1 MEIINIK
8 HQQIHE
14 LKAYL
19 TSTDYKVTKAF
30 EAGYVIDEA
39 TLQGRE
45 NARQQ
50 IRALEVEI
58 VEMEKQINNLQE
70 GEEYT
75 PEALTSET
83 IVEADKVT
91 VNYFKDG
98 VLIKTEIN
106 YKATPV
112 IERMS
117 NIEQVTEEVITILN
131 DKGIAP

>member
-1 MEIINIK
+1 M
-8 HQQIHE
+8 
-14 LKAYL
+14 

-30 EAGYVIDEA
+30 EQGYVIDEA
-39 TLQGRE
+39 TLQARE
-45 NARQQ
+45 AARVQ
-50 IRALEVEI
+50 INTLEVEI
-58 VEMEKQINNLQE
+58 AEMEKQISNLKE

-75 PEALTSET
+75 PEVLTSKT

-98 VLIKTEIN
+98 VLVKTEIN

-117 NIEQVTEEVITILN
+117 DIEQVTTDVITALN
-131 DKGIAP
+131 DKGIVP

>member
-1 MEIINIK
+1 MINEK
-8 HQQIHE
+8 YKEIHE
-14 LKAYL
+14 LRAYL
-19 TSTDYKVTKAF
+19 NETDYKVTKAF
-30 EAGYVIDEA
+30 EQGYIIDTD
-39 TLQGRE
+39 TLQQRE
-45 NARQQ
+45 AARMQ
-50 IRALEVEI
+50 INTLEVEI
-58 VEMEKQINNLQE
+58 AEIEKQISSLQE

-75 PEALTSET
+75 PEVLTSET

-106 YKATPV
+106 YKATPI

>member
-30 EAGYVIDEA
+30 EQGYVIDEA
-39 TLQGRE
+39 ILQGRE

-58 VEMEKQINNLQE
+58 AEMEKQISNLQE
-70 GEEYT
+70 SEEYT
-75 PEALTSET
+75 HEVLTSET
-83 IVEADKVT
+83 IMGADKVT
-91 VNYFKDG
+91 VNYFKNG
-98 VLIKTEIN
+98 VLVKTEIN

-117 NIEQVTEEVITILN
+117 NIEQVTEEVITALN
-131 DKGIAP
+131 DKGIVP

>member
-30 EAGYVIDEA
+30 DQGYVIDTD
-39 TLQGRE
+39 TLQQRE
-45 NARQQ
+45 AARMQ
-50 IRALEVEI
+50 INTLEVEI
-58 VEMEKQINNLQE
+58 AEMEKQISNLQE

-75 PEALTSET
+75 PEVLTSET

-91 VNYFKDG
+91 TNYFANG
-98 VLIKTEIN
+98 ILIKTKIS
-106 YKATPV
+106 YKQQP
-112 IERMS
+112 ISERLTD
-117 NIEQVTEEVITILN
+117 IEQVTAEVITALN
-131 DKGIAP
+131 EKGIVS